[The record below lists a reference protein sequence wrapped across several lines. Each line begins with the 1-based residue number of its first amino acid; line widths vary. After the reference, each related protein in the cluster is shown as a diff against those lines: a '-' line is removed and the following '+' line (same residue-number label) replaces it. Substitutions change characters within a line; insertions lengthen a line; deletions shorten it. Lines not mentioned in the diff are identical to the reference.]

1 MELNQLAKK
10 SRAYAEF
17 VNAFVQQVESST
29 DASSMKQLAETEE
42 RDELREEIAQ
52 LKRELADAKKGES
65 TWKEAY
71 TALLEQSSLHT
82 EAPLFKKRKL
92 ETTQAKKKLAA
103 PQIAGQAAGGTPKP
117 RGRPPAGMEWDG
129 VAGKWKGSNGETY
142 MLPAVKNRV
151 AGRRVEKH
159 TPINH
164 PGTCLSRGQ

>member
-1 MELNQLAKK
+1 MEELNQLAKK
-10 SRAYAEF
+10 SRAYVEF

-29 DASSMKQLAETEE
+29 DASETTS

-52 LKRELADAKKGES
+52 LKRELADAKKGEA

-92 ETTQAKKKLAA
+92 ETTQPKKKLAA
-103 PQIAGQAAGGTPKP
+103 PQIACHAAGEAPKP

-142 MLPAVKNRV
+142 MLPAVKNRI

-164 PGTCLSRGQ
+164 P